1 MREERGRGKR
11 EEGRGTAGR
20 RAGSSAMAGI
30 ALVAAVML
38 GGCSLV
44 GGSRDPATI
53 YAPTVMPA
61 PDPAWP
67 ALDWQL
73 SISRPEA
80 SRVVGATRIAVRP
93 VPGELQVYKGALWA
107 KAPDEQLQD
116 ALLREFEASGK
127 LKAVARQG
135 SGMASDHRIE
145 LDLRRFDAD
154 YAGNAVPS
162 ATIEVGAM
170 LLGSENRGVIASRA
184 FAQAVPAAGTDPAQV
199 SAAFGQALQAIAHDI
214 AGWTLIEGQRLKDSG
229 NSAPSRPQAPPR

>member
-1 MREERGRGKR
+1 MKQGTGTREQ
-11 EEGRGTAGR
+11 GTATSSR
-20 RAGSSAMAGI
+20 RAALSAAAVVAMA
-30 ALVAAVML
+30 VA

-53 YAPTVMPA
+53 YAPQVVPA

-80 SRVVGATRIAVRP
+80 SRIVGTTRIAVRP

-116 ALLREFEASGK
+116 ALLGEFEASGK
-127 LKAVARQG
+127 LRAVARQG
-135 SGMASDHRIE
+135 SGMAADHRLE
-145 LDLRRFDAD
+145 LDVRRFDAD
-154 YAGNAVPS
+154 YAGNAAPA

-170 LLGSENRGVIASRA
+170 LLGGENRDVIASRN
-184 FAQAVPAAGTDPAQV
+184 FVQAVPAAGTDPAQV
-199 SAAFGQALQAIAHDI
+199 SQAFGQALQAIAHDI
-214 AGWTLIEGQRLKDSG
+214 AGWTLQAGASATGGSG
-229 NSAPSRPQAPPR
+229 ARP